1 MQNETNNQTNN
12 QNEMD
17 NLTTNLEIQTRQM
30 ISQLE
35 NDKPFDIITIRD
47 YIVRNF
53 FVYLE
58 NEEDYT
64 EDEILNNN
72 TLNQHTFAERIAF
85 AILSGNRQTLPF
97 FQVTRLRNMDYIT
110 LNDNRGAYIIKTNR

>member
-1 MQNETNNQTNN
+1 
-12 QNEMD
+12 MD

-30 ISQLE
+30 ISQLGD
-35 NDKPFDIITIRD
+35 DKPLDIITIRD

-58 NEEDYT
+58 NEEEYT
-64 EDEILNNN
+64 FDEQGV
-72 TLNQHTFAERIAF
+72 LNQYTFAERVAF

-110 LNDNRGAYIIKTNR
+110 LNDNRGAYIIKTNH